1 MEFRFSSHCYS
12 RLPAD
17 GEAIPPDLSVR
28 DGSDHHPRNR
38 IYDQVRYLSL
48 KLVDCIDNII
58 ATDAVVT
65 RSKHNNFFH
74 VSVAEATPA
83 GVATQVDYYVF
94 MSARKV
100 SEPNQPK
107 MIKIFVETA
116 YPNDPGGAGSGRWR
130 EPLVRDHAGRILG
143 PPEKVKASAREAFG
157 IVARISFVPLGV
169 EPLSWRRTAGLDASL
184 SCYFSRCFRNAARCI
199 HNP

>member
-1 MEFRFSSHCYS
+1 MPLVVKGQVISLDHFAPIRRRVNLQLAGGITKAVDVEFRFSSHCYS

-17 GEAIPPDLSVR
+17 GEQIPPDALVP
-28 DGSDHHPRNR
+28 DGSEHHPRNR
-38 IYDQVRYLSL
+38 IYDQVRYDLSL
-48 KLVDCIDNII
+48 KLVECIDHII

-74 VSVAEATPA
+74 VSVAEITPG
-83 GVATQVDYYVF
+83 GVAIQVDYYVF

-116 YPNDPGGAGSGRWR
+116 YPNDPAGAAPGGGASRTFGTM
-130 EPLVRDHAGRILG
+130 LG
-143 PPEKVKASAREAFG
+143 EYWAPQKR
-157 IVARISFVPLGV
+157 
-169 EPLSWRRTAGLDASL
+169 
-184 SCYFSRCFRNAARCI
+184 
-199 HNP
+199 

>member
-1 MEFRFSSHCYS
+1 MPLLVNGQAVSLDHLAPIRRRVTLQLAAGVTKAVDVEFRFSSHCYS

-17 GEAIPPDLSVR
+17 GEEIPPDLFVR

-38 IYDQVRYLSL
+38 IYDQVRYDLSL

-83 GVATQVDYYVF
+83 GVVTQVDYYVF

-116 YPNDPGGAGSGRWR
+116 YPNDPGGPAPGGGASRSFGTMLGEYWA
-130 EPLVRDHAGRILG
+130 PLKR
-143 PPEKVKASAREAFG
+143 
-157 IVARISFVPLGV
+157 
-169 EPLSWRRTAGLDASL
+169 
-184 SCYFSRCFRNAARCI
+184 
-199 HNP
+199 